1 MQTKVNRTIKPKAIV
16 IVGVVLLLLA
26 GYLAFMA
33 WTFKTTSDE
42 TRTQSTSRQSSV
54 SQAVSPSEPVI
65 EKAATVEVET
75 PVVAEQPTSSPT
87 ARTAV
92 QAPKEAVSTPASP
105 SKWTVVMAEAGIA
118 ESDQAIVDGLVFN
131 GSDWN
136 LQGCACSRLMRA
148 TSNPIN
154 RFHLL
159 NQYVI
164 ANYSTWTAAQAQA
177 ATGQW

>member
-1 MQTKVNRTIKPKAIV
+1 MRIKANRTIKPKAIV

-65 EKAATVEVET
+65 EEATTVELET
-75 PVVAEQPTSSPT
+75 PVVTEQPAPSPT
-87 ARTAV
+87 ARTAP
-92 QAPKEAVSTPASP
+92 AETIPTPAATQHSVAM
-105 SKWTVVMAEAGIA
+105 SAAGIA
-118 ESDQAIVDGLVFN
+118 ESDHEIAESIVFI

-136 LQGCACSRLMRA
+136 LFYCVAGQLAMTATEPSARLGVV
-148 TSNPIN
+148 N
-154 RFHLL
+154 R
-159 NQYVI
+159 YVI
-164 ANYSTWTAAQAQA
+164 NNYGTWSAAQAQA
-177 ATGQW
+177 AKGQW